1 MEGGE
6 AEKEDGRYLEKEL
19 PEGAVINLAGKT
31 TIRETF
37 AIVSLASLYLG
48 NDTGI
53 MHAAAAAE
61 TPIIALYREAKA
73 KEDIAPGVL
82 GEYARFSPWKA
93 RAEILRPERALG
105 NCAKALTYGGCESKV
120 PHCITQITPEEI
132 VDAFDRI
139 SGLPKRKKS

>member
-82 GEYARFSPWKA
+82 GNMRDFPRGRRVRKFYVRS
-93 RAEILRPERALG
+93 ALSE
-105 NCAKALTYGGCESKV
+105 TV
-120 PHCITQITPEEI
+120 RRH
-132 VDAFDRI
+132 
-139 SGLPKRKKS
+139 